1 MSPDSLTYEVPHR
14 PRWSKLLL
22 GFAINSA
29 WVLLLA
35 ITNPQVF
42 TAPTLFAALKDHH
55 VTLTGPT
62 PLARPKPEPRL
73 LTTPTHLARTDLPRM
88 ATPPKE
94 VPVPILRKPI
104 SPAPEAPRLA
114 TNLPTSLPP
123 KAAPEKQIKA
133 NVFSAPDSE
142 SATLHPPPKQVQTGA
157 LGDPNGVPAQDA
169 PNAAPET
176 IARVGAFDLP
186 PVAGRGNETAGS
198 NGSTDTV
205 RSAGFPDTTGST
217 HSAPQ
222 EARSVETGGFKNV
235 VIKATSSSA
244 QQLQEQPVLQPVEII
259 YKPRPVYT
267 LEARQQKVEGEVLL
281 DVVFTASGSLQVNRV
296 VKGLGHGLDDM
307 AVAAAKRMQFHPA
320 RRDGKP
326 YDSAA
331 LVRIVF
337 QLSD

>member
-14 PRWSKLLL
+14 PRWSKFLL
-22 GFAINSA
+22 GFAINST

-35 ITNPQVF
+35 ITNPQLF
-42 TAPTLFAALKDHH
+42 TAPTLFAALKDHY

-73 LTTPTHLARTDLPRM
+73 LTTPTHLARIALPRT
-88 ATPPKE
+88 ATPPKQE
-94 VPVPILRKPI
+94 PIRIPGKPI

-114 TNLPTSLPP
+114 SNLPTSLPP
-123 KAAPEKQIKA
+123 KAAPEKQIKT
-133 NVFSAPDSE
+133 NGFSAPDSE

-157 LGDPNGVPAQDA
+157 FGDPNGVPAQDA
-169 PNAAPET
+169 PNAAPVT

-186 PVAGRGNETAGS
+186 PVAERGNGTAGS
-198 NGSTDTV
+198 NGSSDV
-205 RSAGFPDTTGST
+205 RSAGFPDTAGSA

-222 EARSVETGGFKNV
+222 EARSVETGGFRNL

-244 QQLQEQPVLQPVEII
+244 QQVQEQPVLQPVEILS
-259 YKPRPVYT
+259 KPRPAYT
-267 LEARQQKVEGEVLL
+267 AEARQQKVEGEVLL

-307 AVAAAKRMQFHPA
+307 AVAAAKHMQFHPA
-320 RRDGKP
+320 TRDGKP
-326 YDSAA
+326 YDYAA